1 MMPRPPREPVRCPQ
15 CGMRFVGI
23 ARTPDRCPGCG
34 HDFTQDWLPGAKD
47 PNHPDQDAFRRDPDP
62 PDPEGPEGWEED
74 SPWSREDPPS
84 CLAPAPRP
92 WGRWLALAP
101 IGAGLWAGGF
111 VTGYILGVGQ
121 ARAAVQALLR
131 TPAYQGARVPL
142 PSLLGGLAGWWIV
155 TLAIL
160 AGMAWMHRR
169 TTGRWHAATGRF
181 LQAAGAAA
189 LWEVMFH
196 IGAAL
201 AA

>member
-1 MMPRPPREPVRCPQ
+1 MGARPPREPVRCPT

-23 ARTPDRCPGCG
+23 ARTPDTCPGCG

-47 PNHPDQDAFRRDPDP
+47 PNHPGPPDPGPWPPPFTPDP
-62 PDPEGPEGWEED
+62 PPA
-74 SPWSREDPPS
+74 SPDPP
-84 CLAPAPRP
+84 RRRWP
-92 WGRWLALAP
+92 WFVVALP
-101 IGAGLWAGGF
+101 VGAGLWTGGF
-111 VTGYILGVGQ
+111 LTGYVLGVGQ

-142 PSLLGGLAGWWIV
+142 PALLGGLAGWWVV